1 MELLTGGL
9 IPSKNQKRRKEE
21 CKKMNKKILASMLI
35 IAVAAGLVG
44 AGVVSY
50 FSDTETSKGNVFEAG
65 TIDIEVN
72 EQNPWIGS
80 AFFEGVKPCE
90 TRWIN
95 FTIKNVGTNE
105 ANIWKHI
112 IITGWGGDLG
122 IPPYHEICSSEP
134 EFEEGGGKFDAEG
147 APIAAS
153 YKPKDY
159 LAPWIIYD
167 LYIDDKPFITEANQ
181 LRLDDIACTYIYL
194 GKLAPDASMDV
205 RQSYHLMTWTDS
217 NIPMITNWAQGDWVK
232 FDIEVIARQLTGP
245 SPEPCVLTLENKDT
259 TTWEPITDGTQGT
272 LKYNLAGATFD
283 YTFEASGLT
292 PGISYS
298 LIYYADP
305 WPGNH
310 PGALISTFTTDGT
323 GKIAPT
329 SGSASIGFDLP
340 DPGDKNYP
348 AGAKIWLV
356 LSDDYYQ
363 PTTSMKWPW
372 HPDQYLF
379 GMNLIHYDYIP

>member
-1 MELLTGGL
+1 MD
-9 IPSKNQKRRKEE
+9 
-21 CKKMNKKILASMLI
+21 KKILASMLI
-35 IAVAAGLVG
+35 IAVVAGLVG

-50 FSDTETSKGNVFEAG
+50 FSDTETSKRNVFTAG
-65 TIDIEVN
+65 TIDIAVDGE
-72 EQNPWIGS
+72 NPWTKTYSG
-80 AFFEGVKPCE
+80 FLEDVKPCE

-122 IPPYHEICSSEP
+122 TPPYYGICSSEP
-134 EFEEGGGKFDAEG
+134 EFEEGGGKFDAQG

-153 YKPKDY
+153 YTPKDY

-167 LYIDDKPFITEANQ
+167 LYINGQPLITEANQ

-194 GKLAPDASMDV
+194 GTLAPGDSMEV
-205 RQSYHLMTWTDS
+205 CQSYHLMTWADS
-217 NIPMITNWAQGDWVK
+217 NVPMITNWAQGDWVS

-245 SPEPCVLTLENKDT
+245 SPEPCVLTLENKDP

-272 LKYNLAGATFD
+272 LKYNLAGHTFD
-283 YTFEASGLT
+283 YTFEARGLT
-292 PGISYS
+292 PSTSYS

-356 LSDDYYQ
+356 PSSGYDATSHALIGWN
-363 PTTSMKWPW
+363 PTA
-372 HPDQYLF
+372 YLF

>member
-1 MELLTGGL
+1 
-9 IPSKNQKRRKEE
+9 
-21 CKKMNKKILASMLI
+21 MNKKILASMLI

-50 FSDTETSKGNVFEAG
+50 FSDTETSKGNVFTAG
-65 TIDIEVN
+65 TIDIAVDE
-72 EQNPWIGS
+72 ENPWTETYS
-80 AFFEGVKPCE
+80 ASLEDVKPCE

-122 IPPYHEICSSEP
+122 TPPFHGICSSEP

-147 APIAAS
+147 VPIAGS

-167 LYIDDKPFITEANQ
+167 LYIDDAPFITEANQ
-181 LRLDDIACTYIYL
+181 LRLDDIACTYMYL
-194 GKLAPDASMDV
+194 GTLDPGESMKV
-205 RQSYHLMTWTDS
+205 CQSYHLMTWTGS
-217 NIPMITNWAQGDWVK
+217 NVPMITNWAQGDWVK

-259 TTWEPITDGTQGT
+259 TTWEPITGDGKYGT
-272 LKYNLAGATFD
+272 LEYNLAGDEFV
-283 YTFEASGLT
+283 YTFKGYGLDD
-292 PGISYS
+292 IEYS

-305 WPGNH
+305 YPGCH
-310 PGALISTFTTDGT
+310 PGALIAKGT
-323 GKIAPT
+323 ASGGLLT
-329 SGSASIGFDLP
+329 LSGSVDLGINLP
-340 DPGDKNYP
+340 DSGDMNYP

-356 LSDDYYQ
+356 PSTDYTEATHSVSWD
-363 PTTSMKWPW
+363 PTAF
-372 HPDQYLF
+372 LF
-379 GMNLIHYDYIP
+379 GMNLIHYEDTSP